1 MIKALFTA
9 ATGMRAQQTRIDVIA
24 NNLANVNTT
33 GFKKST
39 STFEDLLYNTL
50 QDPGAQ
56 NGDGSTRPAGL
67 QIGAGARL
75 VSTSKVFT
83 PGVLEETGRTL
94 DLVITGPGLFKLT
107 DLAGGTVYTRDGSF
121 SVDAN
126 GDVVNSLGLK
136 LDPGITVPPGAKVS
150 VGLDGTVTARVDG
163 EEASTNVGQI
173 TLANFPNPS
182 GLDSIGSNMLR
193 QTVASGAAIEGTP
206 GSEGLGALRQG
217 FLEKSNVEVVN
228 ELVNLIVSQ
237 RAYETNSRAI
247 SAADDMLTTVNQ
259 IVS

>member
-9 ATGMRAQQTRIDVIA
+9 ATGMRAQQARIDVIA

-33 GFKKST
+33 GFKKSNT
-39 STFEDLLYNTL
+39 AFEDLLYSTL

-83 PGVLEETGRTL
+83 NGVLEETGRPL
-94 DLVITGPGLFKLT
+94 DLVVTGPGFFKLT
-107 DLAGGTVYTRDGSF
+107 DLAGGTVYTRDGNF
-121 SVDAN
+121 SIDAT
-126 GDVVNSLGLK
+126 GALVNSLGLK
-136 LDPGITVPPGAKVS
+136 LDPPITVPPGAEVS
-150 VGLDGTVTARVDG
+150 VSIDGTVTARIQG
-163 EEASTNVGQI
+163 EENSQNVGQI
-173 TLANFPNPS
+173 LLANFPNPA
-182 GLDSIGSNMLR
+182 GLDSIGSNMMR
-193 QTVASGAAIEGTP
+193 ETAASGAVIEGTP
-206 GSEGLGALRQG
+206 GSDGLGGLSQG

-247 SAADDMLTTVNQ
+247 SAADEMLTTVNQ
-259 IVS
+259 IVR